1 MSANTASKGIILV
14 VDDTQINL
22 EVLFALLDDSGFK
35 VLIAENGE
43 SAIQKANYALPDLIL
58 LDILMPGIDG
68 FETCRR
74 LKQNEATKAIPVIF
88 LTAMADTVD
97 KVKGFNLGA
106 VDYIT
111 KPIHPEEVLAR
122 VETHLKLQ
130 TLTKQLQQQ
139 NARLEQEI
147 QERKQAEQQIR
158 EQAALLNVATD
169 AIFLSDLD
177 HRVLFWNQGAER
189 VYGWRRAEILGK
201 NITELVYEESP
212 QLEEALKLI
221 VVNGEWQGELH
232 QLTKSNQKII
242 VQSRWTLVRDEAGQP
257 KSILTV
263 DTDITDKK
271 QLEAQFFRVQRLES
285 LGTIASGIAHDF
297 NNILT
302 PILAAAQLLPLRLTD
317 IDDSSKLL
325 LQILEDSSKRGAEL
339 VKQILSFARGGESN
353 RTTLQLRHLLKEV
366 VQFVKSTFPKSIEI
380 SIDISTPNLW
390 TVWADATQLHQVLMN
405 LVVNARDAMPFGGT
419 LSLCASNLYIDE
431 TYAQMTLEAQVGSY
445 VLITVTDTGTG
456 IHPEIIDRIFDPFFT
471 TKEVGK
477 GTGLGLSTALGI
489 IKNHGG
495 FVKVYSEVGK
505 GTQFQVYL
513 PAQAETPTLQVAKD
527 LTMLTG
533 SGELILVVDDDSA
546 VQIIT
551 KASLEDY
558 NYRTLIAN
566 DGIEAIAYY
575 AKRKNEISAVLM
587 DIQMPSMNG
596 LIAIQTLKKLNPSIK
611 IIATSGLTSNNQ
623 LASEIGVDTF
633 LSKPYTINQLLNIL
647 HSILSTK

>member
-14 VDDTQINL
+14 VDDTQTNL

-43 SAIQKANYALPDLIL
+43 SAIQKASYALPDLIL

-74 LKQNEATKAIPVIF
+74 LKENEATKAIPVIF

-130 TLTKQLQQQ
+130 ALTKQLTLQ

-169 AIFLSDLD
+169 AIFLWDLD

-201 NITELVYEESP
+201 NITELLYEESP
-212 QLEEALKLI
+212 QLEEALKMI
-221 VVNGEWQGELH
+221 VQNGEWQGELH

-242 VQSRWTLVRDEAGQP
+242 VQSRWTLVRDEAEQP

-380 SIDISTPNLW
+380 SIDIPTPNLW
-390 TVWADATQLHQVLMN
+390 TIWADATQLHQVLMN

-419 LSLCASNLYIDE
+419 LSLAASNLYIDE
-431 TYAQMTLEAQVGSY
+431 TYAQMTLEAKVGSY
-445 VLITVTDTGTG
+445 VVITVADTGTG

-495 FVKVYSEVGK
+495 FVKVYSEVAK

-513 PAQAETPTLQVAKD
+513 PAQGETATQIVAKD
-527 LTMLTG
+527 LAMLTG
-533 SGELILVVDDDSA
+533 SGELILIVDDDSA
-546 VQIIT
+546 VQMIT
-551 KASLEDY
+551 KTSLEDY
-558 NYRTLIAN
+558 NYKTLIAN

-611 IIATSGLTSNNQ
+611 IIATSGLGSNNQ

-633 LSKPYTINQLLNIL
+633 LSKPYTINELLNIL
-647 HSILSTK
+647 HEVLNTK

>member
-1 MSANTASKGIILV
+1 
-14 VDDTQINL
+14 
-22 EVLFALLDDSGFK
+22 
-35 VLIAENGE
+35 
-43 SAIQKANYALPDLIL
+43 
-58 LDILMPGIDG
+58 
-68 FETCRR
+68 
-74 LKQNEATKAIPVIF
+74 
-88 LTAMADTVD
+88 
-97 KVKGFNLGA
+97 
-106 VDYIT
+106 
-111 KPIHPEEVLAR
+111 
-122 VETHLKLQ
+122 
-130 TLTKQLQQQ
+130 
-139 NARLEQEI
+139 
-147 QERKQAEQQIR
+147 
-158 EQAALLNVATD
+158 
-169 AIFLSDLD
+169 
-177 HRVLFWNQGAER
+177 
-189 VYGWRRAEILGK
+189 
-201 NITELVYEESP
+201 
-212 QLEEALKLI
+212 
-221 VVNGEWQGELH
+221 
-232 QLTKSNQKII
+232 
-242 VQSRWTLVRDEAGQP
+242 LVRDEAGQP

-380 SIDISTPNLW
+380 SIDIATPNLW
-390 TVWADATQLHQVLMN
+390 TIWADATQLHQVLMN
-405 LVVNARDAMPFGGT
+405 LVVNARDAMPLGGT
-419 LSLCASNLYIDE
+419 LSLAASNLYIDE

-445 VLITVTDTGTG
+445 VVITVADTGTG

-513 PAQAETPTLQVAKD
+513 PAQGETATQIVAKD
-527 LTMLTG
+527 LAMLAG

-546 VQIIT
+546 VQMIT
-551 KASLEDY
+551 KTSLEDY
-558 NYRTLIAN
+558 NYKTLIAN

-611 IIATSGLTSNNQ
+611 IIATSGLVSNNQ

-633 LSKPYTINQLLNIL
+633 LSKPYTINELLNIL
-647 HSILSTK
+647 HEVLNTK